1 MEGEKILSE
10 PARRCQ
16 FPSKQPPIVAV
27 RLTPVGWSGT
37 VAVAVTSIQ
46 PVRQGRTILQALAG
60 VVRTPLAWQLLAL
73 VLLGLATRYW
83 LGSQNDAAHTIRA
96 MGALAPLITLTL
108 QCVTSM
114 TPVGSSLIPTLNGM
128 LFPVLL
134 AIGLNMA
141 AGLATGVALYYF
153 WRHGER
159 DLQIQKRLDTLPR
172 WARRFVRSD
181 LLSLIVMRMLPW
193 AGANVSTFLAGTYQ
207 VPLRIHVVSVVV
219 GSLPGSIIYALLG
232 AGIVAL

>member
-1 MEGEKILSE
+1 VPAEANSIPSVRQAKILQVL
-10 PARRCQ
+10 AR
-16 FPSKQPPIVAV
+16 
-27 RLTPVGWSGT
+27 VGR
-37 VAVAVTSIQ
+37 A
-46 PVRQGRTILQALAG
+46 
-60 VVRTPLAWQLLAL
+60 PLAWQLAAL
-73 VLLGLATRYW
+73 VLVGLAIRYW
-83 LGSQNDAAHTIRA
+83 LGPREDAARTIRS
-96 MGALAPLITLTL
+96 MGALAPLITVTL

-134 AIGLNMA
+134 AIVLNMT
-141 AGLATGVALYYF
+141 AGLITGVVLYYF
-153 WRHGER
+153 WRRRER
-159 DLQIQKRLDTLPR
+159 DLQLQKRLDSLPR
-172 WARRFVRSD
+172 WAQRFTRND

-207 VPLRIHVVSVVV
+207 VPLRVHVVSVLV